1 MAEEILDELADELG
15 SLFPLIFKNLMRFR
29 GEHKDLGMSR
39 IHIDIMFILNRF
51 GQLTMSDIAKRLFIS
66 KPYNILLVDKLIE
79 LGLVERLPD
88 PKDRRIINIR
98 LMEKGIGYL
107 NEFKKSNKENTKRRL
122 SVLKP
127 GELKQL
133 LSSLQNIK
141 EIITKI

>member
-1 MAEEILDELADELG
+1 MAEEILDELSDELG
-15 SLFPLIFKNLMRFR
+15 SLFPLIFKNLMRF
-29 GEHKDLGMSR
+29 GGDNKDLEMSR
-39 IHIDIMFILNRF
+39 IHMDIMFILNRF
-51 GQLTMSDIAKRLFIS
+51 GQLTMSDIANRLFVS
-66 KPYNILLVDKLIE
+66 KPYNTLLVDKLIE

-98 LMEKGIGYL
+98 LTEKGIGYL
-107 NEFKKSNKENTKRRL
+107 NEFKKSNKENIKRRL